1 MRYADR
7 EIWRQTWTQRQRP
20 GDEGRSRQTEG
31 HREADIKRDG
41 AHRETET
48 QGVIENLMQREGQE
62 RGTGRQD
69 AGTGTEPQR
78 WEQEETGT
86 QRERTDWQC

>member
-31 HREADIKRDG
+31 HREAGIKRAG

-69 AGTGTEPQR
+69 AGTGTEPR
-78 WEQEETGT
+78 RREQEETDRDPK
-86 QRERTDWQC
+86 REN